1 MARRRKSRRFPIDDP
16 VAEREASRHERPIPS
31 REALLEYLEF
41 TGEPM
46 SVSAIARALG
56 MRDEVDREALRRRL
70 NAMERAGQ
78 LVRNRRDAYG
88 VASKMGLIRGRVTA
102 HPDGFG
108 FLAPEE
114 GGEDL
119 FLAPRQMKTL
129 MHGDRA
135 IVRAAGFDRQGR
147 PEGALV
153 EILERANQKVV
164 GRLRV
169 ESKVVF
175 LVPDNRRLVHEFLVP
190 PEDVGG
196 AKSGQ
201 IVVAQITEYPQEW
214 RQPLVRVVEVL
225 GDHMAPGMEI
235 DVAARSYQLPTEW
248 SAEVV
253 AETDRFGTTVAK
265 RDKRGRKDLRDLP
278 LVTID
283 GADARDFD
291 DAVYCERRKSGW
303 RLVVAIADVS
313 AYVSTDSALDQ
324 SAQERGTS
332 VYFPGRVVPM
342 LPEALSN
349 GLCSL
354 NPKVDRL
361 CMVCEMSIDAEGK
374 ITRSRFYSGLMRSAA
389 RLTYDEVAG
398 MLIDADPGLIEKH
411 RDLLGHLQELYALYQ
426 VLAAA
431 RRRRG
436 AIDFETTE
444 TKIQF
449 DEAGKIDCIVPLV
462 RNDAHR
468 IIEECMIAANIATA
482 RFLRRHKMPFLYRI
496 HEQPDNEKIT
506 DVRAFLAELG
516 LKLAGGETLS
526 AKNFA
531 TLMRKIRDRPDR
543 HLIETVLLRS
553 LKQAQYS
560 PDNVGHFGLAHEHYA
575 HFTSPIRRYPDLLVH
590 RAIRHVL
597 EKKRVSE
604 FAYDHGRMVA
614 LGDHCFMT
622 ERRADEAVRDAEDWL
637 KCEYMLDKVGEEFD
651 GLITGVA
658 SFGFFVELES
668 IYAQGLVHV
677 SSLANDYYHFDA
689 PKHRLVG
696 ERSGQTF
703 RLADPVRIRVVRV
716 DLDDRKIDFEL
727 VDAALAKRTERRR
740 KSRKSKNR

>member
-1 MARRRKSRRFPIDDP
+1 MAKRRKTRRFPIDDP
-16 VAEREASRHERPIPS
+16 FAEREASRYERPIPS
-31 REALLEYLEF
+31 REALLGYLEF

-46 SVSAIARALG
+46 SVASIARALG

-70 NAMERAGQ
+70 QAMERAGQ
-78 LVRNRRDAYG
+78 IVRNRRDAYG
-88 VASKMGLIRGRVTA
+88 VAHKMGLIRGRVTA

-108 FLAPEE
+108 FLVPEE

-135 IVRAAGFDRQGR
+135 IVRVAGFDRQGR

-164 GRLRV
+164 GRLHV
-169 ESKVVF
+169 ESKVAF

-196 AKSGQ
+196 ASSGQ
-201 IVVAQITEYPQEW
+201 IVVAEITEYPQEW
-214 RQPLVRVVEVL
+214 RQPLVKVVEVL

-248 SAEVV
+248 PAEVL
-253 AETDRFGTTVAK
+253 AETERLGTKVAK
-265 RDKRGRKDLRDLP
+265 RDKEGRKDLRDLP

-291 DAVYCERRKSGW
+291 DAVFCERRRSGW
-303 RLVVAIADVS
+303 RLIVAIADVS
-313 AYVSTDSALDQ
+313 AYVRTDSALDQ

-374 ITRSRFYSGLMRSAA
+374 IIRSKFYSGLMRSAA

-398 MLIDADPGLIEKH
+398 MLIDADPGLIKKH
-411 RDLLGHLQELYALYQ
+411 RDVLAHLQELYALYQ

-449 DEAGKIDCIVPLV
+449 DKEGKIDRIVPLV

-468 IIEECMIAANIATA
+468 IIEECMIAANVATA

-496 HEQPDNEKIT
+496 HEQPDNEKLT
-506 DVRAFLAELG
+506 DVRSFLAELG
-516 LKLAGGETLS
+516 LKLAGGEKPT

-597 EKKRVSE
+597 EKGRVNE
-604 FAYDHGRMVA
+604 FAYDHNRMVA
-614 LGDHCFMT
+614 LGDHCSMT

-637 KCEYMLDKVGEEFD
+637 KCEFMLDRVGEAFD

-658 SFGFFVELES
+658 SFGFFVELQS

-703 RLADPVRIRVVRV
+703 RLADPVRVRVVRV

-727 VDAALAKRTERRR
+727 VDASSARQSQRRR
-740 KSRKSKNR
+740 KARKPKSR